1 MRRIGL
7 AIVAAALMIGAGSA
21 HAQDKAAADAK
32 AKPITKDQITRGMK
46 EAPAV
51 ATAAHLPCTVTNAA
65 YLGQAGKVNAY
76 EVACKEGLG
85 YVMLAGAGTE
95 PTKAYD
101 CLHTLTNAN
110 LACKLPENA
119 NPKAPIGP
127 MLTAAGHP
135 CTLKDARFIGG
146 DANSN
151 FYEAS
156 CQEGAGYVLETP
168 VPGMTSPVKVLTCAE
183 TMGTSSLEC
192 TLTTKAQTVAA
203 IAAIAAKSGKT
214 CQVSDARYI
223 GSSTTDHAVYYEVAC
238 GDKSGFVIQ
247 TDANGAFKTAVDC
260 ANAAGIA
267 GGCKMTDT
275 TKAET
280 EESGNYTNLAK
291 AGGFNCT
298 VSKYRFIGMVS
309 EPTKS
314 EVVELACANRPDGVI
329 AIFPGASTAKPKFV
343 DCARA
348 EQYGDSAT
356 CKLTSMAP
364 IYAKYSASLAA
375 KGRSSCKVSGTRY
388 LGHSPSNTDYIETAC
403 ADGNP
408 GWVVE
413 MDQSDAVKTLLSCGQ
428 AKAAGLSCQ
437 LPTNVKK

>member
-7 AIVAAALMIGAGSA
+7 AIVAAALVIGAGFSA
-21 HAQDKAAADAK
+21 QAEDKAADAK
-32 AKPITKDQITRGMK
+32 AKPITKEQIARGMK
-46 EAPAV
+46 EAPAI
-51 ATAAHLPCTVTNAA
+51 AKTANLPCTVTNAA

-85 YVMLAGAGTE
+85 FVMLAGVAPE

-101 CLHTLTNAN
+101 CLHTLSNAN

-119 NPKAPIGP
+119 NPKTPLGPI
-127 MLTAAGHP
+127 LTANGHA
-135 CTLKDARFIGG
+135 CTIKDARYVGG
-146 DANSN
+146 DASSN
-151 FYEAS
+151 FYEAA
-156 CQEGAGYVLETP
+156 CQEGPGYILETP
-168 VPGMTSPVKVLTCAE
+168 VPGATTPIKVLTCAE

-203 IAAIAAKSGKT
+203 IAALAAKSGKT

-223 GSSTTDHAVYYEVAC
+223 GASTTDNSVFYEVAC
-238 GDKSGFVIQ
+238 GAQAGFVVQ
-247 TDANGAFKTAVDC
+247 TDSAGAFKLAIDC
-260 ANAAGIA
+260 GKASGIA

-280 EESGNYTNLAK
+280 EEATTYTGLAK

-298 VSKYRFIGMVS
+298 VSKYRFIGMVA

-314 EVVELACANRPDGVI
+314 EIVELACSNRPDGVI
-329 AIFPGASTAKPKFV
+329 ALFPSAAGAKAKFV
-343 DCARA
+343 DCVRA
-348 EQYGDSAT
+348 GEYGDSAT
-356 CKLTSMAP
+356 CKLTSLTP
-364 IYAKYSASLAA
+364 IYAKYTASLAA

-388 LGHSPSNTDYIETAC
+388 LGHSPSSTDYIETAC

-413 MDQSDAVKTLLSCGQ
+413 MDSSDTVKTLLSCGQ
-428 AKAAGLSCQ
+428 AKGAGLSCQ
-437 LPTNVKK
+437 LPTNVKN